1 MKKTN
6 KNHIETLDRNDFY
19 VHHSCAMDTMLVSRT
34 YLESLSTADLISLA
48 DDYGIDIP
56 ENLNRRFI
64 IGELLEAV
72 EDAGEEKKETLQ
84 ESDVIPEGNELPV
97 SYNETSITAVIRNPA
112 WVYVYWD
119 ISTFDLEKLQ
129 KDNTLSSL
137 ALKLCFFSRDND
149 EKPIE
154 VFDISVS
161 LKDREQYILLPTTA
175 YSLRVDLISEH
186 KNQLSQVLAFSK
198 TIYLPQNLPQIST
211 KTLEQDISPIM
222 ELSGFKELL
231 KNHYLNHRESFN

>member
-1 MKKTN
+1 
-6 KNHIETLDRNDFY
+6 
-19 VHHSCAMDTMLVSRT
+19 MDTMLVSRT

-48 DDYGIDIP
+48 DEYGIDIP

-84 ESDVIPEGNELPV
+84 ESDVLPEGSELPT
-97 SYNETSITAVIRNPA
+97 SYNETCITAIIRNPA

-119 ISTFDLEKLQ
+119 ISSFDIEKLQ
-129 KDNTLSSL
+129 QNHSFSSL
-137 ALKLCFFSRDND
+137 SLKLSFFSRTDT
-149 EKPIE
+149 EKPSD

-161 LKDREQYILLPTTA
+161 LKDREQYILLPTTN
-175 YSLRVDLISEH
+175 YSLRVDLVSEF
-186 KNQLSQVLAFSK
+186 KNQLPQVLAYSK
-198 TIYLPQNLPQIST
+198 TINLPQNLPQINT

-222 ELSGFKELL
+222 ELSGFKEII

>member
-1 MKKTN
+1 
-6 KNHIETLDRNDFY
+6 
-19 VHHSCAMDTMLVSRT
+19 MDTMLVSRT

-48 DDYGIDIP
+48 DEYGIDIP

-84 ESDVIPEGNELPV
+84 ESDVLPEGSELPT
-97 SYNETSITAVIRNPA
+97 SYNETCIKAVIRNPA

-119 ISTFDLEKLQ
+119 ISSFDIEKLQ
-129 KDNTLSSL
+129 QNHSFSSL
-137 ALKLCFFSRDND
+137 SLKLSFFSRTDT
-149 EKPIE
+149 EKPSD

-161 LKDREQYILLPTTA
+161 LKDREQYILLPTTN
-175 YSLRVDLISEH
+175 YSLRVDLVSEF
-186 KNQLSQVLAFSK
+186 KNQLPQVLAYSK
-198 TIYLPQNLPQIST
+198 TINLPQNLPQINT

-222 ELSGFKELL
+222 ELSGFKEII

>member
-1 MKKTN
+1 
-6 KNHIETLDRNDFY
+6 
-19 VHHSCAMDTMLVSRT
+19 MDTMLVSRT

-48 DDYGIDIP
+48 DEYGIDIP

-84 ESDVIPEGNELPV
+84 ESDVLPEGSELPT
-97 SYNETSITAVIRNPA
+97 SYNETCITAVIRNPA

-119 ISTFDLEKLQ
+119 ISSFDIEKLQ
-129 KDNTLSSL
+129 KNHSFSSL
-137 ALKLCFFSRDND
+137 SLKLSFFSRTDT
-149 EKPIE
+149 EKPSD

-161 LKDREQYILLPTTA
+161 LKDREQYILLPTTN
-175 YSLRVDLISEH
+175 YSLRVDLVSEF
-186 KNQLSQVLAFSK
+186 KNQLPQVLAYSK
-198 TIYLPQNLPQIST
+198 TINLPQNLPQINT

-222 ELSGFKELL
+222 ELSGFKEII

>member
-1 MKKTN
+1 
-6 KNHIETLDRNDFY
+6 
-19 VHHSCAMDTMLVSRT
+19 MDTMLVSRT

-48 DDYGIDIP
+48 DEYGIDIP

-84 ESDVIPEGNELPV
+84 ESDVLPEGSELPT
-97 SYNETSITAVIRNPA
+97 SYNETCITAVIRNPA

-119 ISTFDLEKLQ
+119 ISSFDIEKLQ
-129 KDNTLSSL
+129 QNHSFSSL
-137 ALKLCFFSRDND
+137 SLKLSFFSRTDT
-149 EKPIE
+149 EKTSD

-161 LKDREQYILLPTTA
+161 LKDREQYILLPTTN
-175 YSLRVDLISEH
+175 YSLRVDLVSEF
-186 KNQLSQVLAFSK
+186 KNQLPQVLAYSK
-198 TIYLPQNLPQIST
+198 TINLPQNLPQINT

-222 ELSGFKELL
+222 ELSGFKEII

>member
-1 MKKTN
+1 
-6 KNHIETLDRNDFY
+6 
-19 VHHSCAMDTMLVSRT
+19 MDTMLVSRT

-48 DDYGIDIP
+48 DEYGIDIP
-56 ENLNRRFI
+56 ENLSRRFI

-84 ESDVIPEGNELPV
+84 ESDVLPEGSELPT
-97 SYNETSITAVIRNPA
+97 SYNETCITAVIRNPA

-119 ISTFDLEKLQ
+119 ISSFDIEKLQ
-129 KDNTLSSL
+129 QNHSFSSL
-137 ALKLCFFSRDND
+137 SLKLSFFSRTDT
-149 EKPIE
+149 EKPSD

-161 LKDREQYILLPTTA
+161 LKDREQYILLPTTN
-175 YSLRVDLISEH
+175 YSLRVDLVSEF
-186 KNQLSQVLAFSK
+186 KNQLPQVLAYSK
-198 TIYLPQNLPQIST
+198 TINLPQNLPQINT

-222 ELSGFKELL
+222 ELSGFKEII

>member
-1 MKKTN
+1 
-6 KNHIETLDRNDFY
+6 
-19 VHHSCAMDTMLVSRT
+19 MDTMLVSRT

-48 DDYGIDIP
+48 DEYGIDIP

-84 ESDVIPEGNELPV
+84 ESDVLPEGSELPT
-97 SYNETSITAVIRNPA
+97 SYNETCITAVIRNPA

-119 ISTFDLEKLQ
+119 ISSFDIEKLQ
-129 KDNTLSSL
+129 QNHSFSSL
-137 ALKLCFFSRDND
+137 SLKLSFFSRTDT
-149 EKPIE
+149 EKPSD

-161 LKDREQYILLPTTA
+161 LKDREQYILLPTTN
-175 YSLRVDLISEH
+175 YSLRVDLVSEF
-186 KNQLSQVLAFSK
+186 KNQLPQVLAYSK
-198 TIYLPQNLPQIST
+198 TINLPQNLPQINT

-222 ELSGFKELL
+222 ELSGFKEII